1 MIYPEFF
8 EEDDDYDYY
17 SEGEDYSLYE
27 EEDYDYDLDDWHI
40 PVLNHEMCLYQYS
53 PEDVEDVTIF
63 DLLKVSA
70 MTTKLVDS
78 VNLRK
83 EAAGADEVEAG
94 AEVGSEAEAAY
105 RVEKL
110 LGGEENMNELE
121 RRSKDIKK
129 FAMKSLRTSLAKWL
143 PVLAVEED
151 ILDNIL
157 GHMNLLD
164 MEQDV
169 GQDWKFAEST
179 EEEKVVIDSLY
190 SCLSDI
196 YRRMREDLFGFR
208 DFVAVDSYH
217 LSQDLIEQLQGI
229 VAQIFEADKEIDDCG
244 EREDEDKKAEERID
258 DGAAQ
263 GSKKEDEGELIP
275 GKVAQLVIKVT
286 NPSTTGTV
294 ITPKKMEELK
304 ASETEKEE
312 EKPVVS
318 AINPLRQPSIVKCEH
333 QSAGLVTADV
343 KLSTSQ
349 IYVPDEAAEID
360 DHGVDPD
367 TEDEVKI
374 NE

>member
-1 MIYPEFF
+1 
-8 EEDDDYDYY
+8 
-17 SEGEDYSLYE
+17 
-27 EEDYDYDLDDWHI
+27 
-40 PVLNHEMCLYQYS
+40 MCLYQYS
-53 PEDVEDVTIF
+53 PEDLEDVTIF

-70 MTTKLVDS
+70 MTTKLLDS
-78 VNLRK
+78 VNLCK
-83 EAAGADEVEAG
+83 EGADEA
-94 AEVGSEAEAAY
+94 EAEAAY

-196 YRRMREDLFGFR
+196 YRRMREDLFGFS
-208 DFVAVDSYH
+208 DFVDVDSYH
-217 LSQDLIEQLQGI
+217 PSQLIEQLQGI

-244 EREDEDKKAEERID
+244 EREDEDKRAEERID

-318 AINPLRQPSIVKCEH
+318 AINPLRQPSIVKCEN

-349 IYVPDEAAEID
+349 VYLPDEAAEID

-374 NE
+374 NEQVAKMKQLKVV

>member
-1 MIYPEFF
+1 
-8 EEDDDYDYY
+8 
-17 SEGEDYSLYE
+17 
-27 EEDYDYDLDDWHI
+27 
-40 PVLNHEMCLYQYS
+40 MCLYQYS

-78 VNLRK
+78 VNLCK
-83 EAAGADEVEAG
+83 EGADEA
-94 AEVGSEAEAAY
+94 EAEAAY

-121 RRSKDIKK
+121 RSSKDIKK

-143 PVLAVEED
+143 PKLAVEED

-157 GHMNLLD
+157 GQMNLLD
-164 MEQDV
+164 VEQDV
-169 GQDWKFAEST
+169 GEDWKFAEST

-190 SCLSDI
+190 SCLSEI
-196 YRRMREDLFGFR
+196 YRLTREELFGFR
-208 DFVAVDSYH
+208 FFDELYPP
-217 LSQDLIEQLQGI
+217 SQLPALIEQLQCV
-229 VAQIFEADKEIDDCG
+229 VAQIFELDKEIDDCG
-244 EREDEDKKAEERID
+244 EREDEDKRVEERID

-349 IYVPDEAAEID
+349 VYVPDEAAEID

-367 TEDEVKI
+367 KEDEAKI
-374 NE
+374 NEQVIKMKQLKVVKGR

>member
-1 MIYPEFF
+1 M
-8 EEDDDYDYY
+8 
-17 SEGEDYSLYE
+17 
-27 EEDYDYDLDDWHI
+27 
-40 PVLNHEMCLYQYS
+40 
-53 PEDVEDVTIF
+53 
-63 DLLKVSA
+63 
-70 MTTKLVDS
+70 
-78 VNLRK
+78 
-83 EAAGADEVEAG
+83 
-94 AEVGSEAEAAY
+94 
-105 RVEKL
+105 
-110 LGGEENMNELE
+110 
-121 RRSKDIKK
+121 
-129 FAMKSLRTSLAKWL
+129 
-143 PVLAVEED
+143 
-151 ILDNIL
+151 
-157 GHMNLLD
+157 
-164 MEQDV
+164 
-169 GQDWKFAEST
+169 
-179 EEEKVVIDSLY
+179 VIDSLY

-196 YRRMREDLFGFR
+196 YRWMREDLFGFS
-208 DFVAVDSYH
+208 DFVDVDSYH
-217 LSQDLIEQLQGI
+217 LSQLIEQLQGI

-244 EREDEDKKAEERID
+244 EREDEDKRVEERID

-318 AINPLRQPSIVKCEH
+318 AINPLRQPSIVKCEN

-349 IYVPDEAAEID
+349 VYLPGEAAEID

-374 NE
+374 IEQVTKMKQLKVV